1 MAVIKLINHIQQAGY
16 QKLNVA
22 AYVRVSEKTTSLS
35 TQIQYFE
42 KLIKGNKDWNFAG
55 VYSDY
60 GISGTSIT
68 KREGF
73 QKMLDDC
80 KSGKID
86 MVLVKSISRFARNTV
101 DCLKATRLL
110 KDIGIPVFFDK
121 ENINSMTSD
130 GELMLTL
137 MASFAQEESRSISEN
152 IKWAVRKKF
161 QQGEQNGF
169 VNPYGYQWDGE
180 MYRIVPEEG
189 LIVKEI
195 FSRYLDGESAYKIAK
210 DLAERGIRGRRGSLM
225 EQTTVKDILSN
236 ISYTGK
242 QLLQKWFI
250 ADGNVVKKNN
260 GELAQYM
267 VEDMYEPL
275 VSEVDFLKAG
285 ELRQKRGIRPKFK
298 LTRFSG
304 KVKCGNCGC
313 GVSRRTA
320 GMKKKWVCNT
330 RERKGISACDMRPIF
345 EDELDKIVD
354 SFEQITVFG
363 DRLEVLLGNGRI
375 KTIERSYDGSRGNN
389 PFTSKVWCICGNMC
403 ERDNFGKNKVW
414 SCAEC
419 KGRRLPESEL
429 IMACR
434 DILGTSYQGKVV
446 EYIGSIVVDE
456 DKLTFSFKDGETL
469 TWLRR

>member
-195 FSRYLDGESAYKIAK
+195 FSRYLD
-210 DLAERGIRGRRGSLM
+210 
-225 EQTTVKDILSN
+225 
-236 ISYTGK
+236 
-242 QLLQKWFI
+242 
-250 ADGNVVKKNN
+250 
-260 GELAQYM
+260 
-267 VEDMYEPL
+267 
-275 VSEVDFLKAG
+275 
-285 ELRQKRGIRPKFK
+285 
-298 LTRFSG
+298 
-304 KVKCGNCGC
+304 
-313 GVSRRTA
+313 
-320 GMKKKWVCNT
+320 
-330 RERKGISACDMRPIF
+330 
-345 EDELDKIVD
+345 
-354 SFEQITVFG
+354 
-363 DRLEVLLGNGRI
+363 
-375 KTIERSYDGSRGNN
+375 
-389 PFTSKVWCICGNMC
+389 
-403 ERDNFGKNKVW
+403 
-414 SCAEC
+414 
-419 KGRRLPESEL
+419 
-429 IMACR
+429 
-434 DILGTSYQGKVV
+434 
-446 EYIGSIVVDE
+446 
-456 DKLTFSFKDGETL
+456 
-469 TWLRR
+469 

>member
-1 MAVIKLINHIQQAGY
+1 MAVIKLINHIQQSGY

-35 TQIQYFE
+35 TQILYFA

-285 ELRQKRGIRPKFK
+285 ELRHKRGMRPKFK

-304 KVKCGNCGC
+304 KVKCGNCSC

-363 DRLEVLLGNGRI
+363 DRL
-375 KTIERSYDGSRGNN
+375 
-389 PFTSKVWCICGNMC
+389 
-403 ERDNFGKNKVW
+403 
-414 SCAEC
+414 
-419 KGRRLPESEL
+419 
-429 IMACR
+429 
-434 DILGTSYQGKVV
+434 
-446 EYIGSIVVDE
+446 
-456 DKLTFSFKDGETL
+456 
-469 TWLRR
+469 